1 MAPVKSAHTLSSS
14 HSSSSSYSHSSGMK
28 NTIDSYFNKKNSSN
42 TTNIASTAATT
53 TRFTKENMPPI
64 YCDLDGVLADHDR
77 HMIEIHGSNWRSLYH
92 TKGTTSLYTN
102 DFFNTIPW
110 MNDGKIL
117 WNSIKEYRPTI
128 LTALPNCNNDN
139 VYDNQKRQ
147 WCRRELGTNVQVI
160 TTKGPWSKYRVSS
173 LLSSLLSSTLP

>member
-1 MAPVKSAHTLSSS
+1 MAPVKST
-14 HSSSSSYSHSSGMK
+14 HSSTHSSGMK
-28 NTIDSYFNKKNSSN
+28 NTIDSYFNKKNISN
-42 TTNIASTAATT
+42 ITNIASTTAI
-53 TRFTKENMPPI
+53 TRFTRENMPPI

-110 MNDGKIL
+110 MKDGKIL
-117 WNSIKEYRPTI
+117 WDSIKEYRPTI

-160 TTKGPWSKYRVSS
+160 TTKGPWSKYKVSS
-173 LLSSLLSSTLP
+173 LLSSLLSSPSSMQLSS